1 MSSPAKPKFTR
12 RPRSRSR
19 RFFFFVLKIV
29 VLVALL
35 VTIVYGFRALRVD
48 IKQVGQIPQRTLVYD
63 VNGDLYSR
71 LYGENRLLVPLED
84 VSPHFVD
91 ALLARE
97 DNRFYHHFGFDP
109 IGIARAIVRNLSGG
123 GLRQGASTITQQ
135 LARNSFPLGGRNL
148 DRKLL
153 EAFVALRIEFTFS
166 KRQILEHY
174 INRIYYG
181 SGYYGLEIASQA
193 YFGKPS
199 KDLTLG
205 ESALMAGLI
214 RSPNR
219 FSPLRNLTGAL
230 RERDTVLNRMVSVK
244 KITSAQAAAA
254 RRAPIRVA
262 SSRKTVVQE
271 NYAMDAV
278 DEELRVLL
286 DQDQIDSGGMKIYT
300 TLHPVLQKTAQAALD
315 EQLVLIEKRSG
326 YQHPKKAAFTGAEGE
341 KTPYLQGS
349 IVVIDNRSGGIAAL
363 VGGRDHGQS
372 SYNRALLSRR
382 QIGSTAKPFVYA
394 AAFEN
399 GLFPESRVSDGPIED
414 GEVPEAP
421 EWRPSN
427 SDGGNRGILPARDG
441 LTLSRNTMTVRVGN
455 YAGEKKISQLASRSG
470 LHEMPASPVSWLGA
484 FEDTPRNL
492 TAAYTV
498 FPNRGERK
506 QAYLIERIDDRFG
519 LPIYRAAHIK
529 TRAIDPGASWLT
541 TLALRDTFTRGTAS
555 SARSQGF
562 TQIAGGK
569 TGTTNDFKDA
579 WFVGFTS
586 SLTCGVWVGL
596 DKPTPIVS
604 RGYGGTLALPIWIKV
619 MKSAPPAEYP
629 AVEFQPGVAL
639 KKVLLCS
646 VSNAGATTACQR
658 VGTAYTTDLPVTLIP
673 KSICTVHSGSS
684 LATAEEAREEEDRG
698 PSLPNRVIDS
708 ILNIF
713 RRR

>member
-1 MSSPAKPKFTR
+1 MPSTAHPKK
-12 RPRSRSR
+12 RPRSRIR
-19 RFFFFVLKIV
+19 RAFFFLGKIAVAFAVLIT
-29 VLVALL
+29 L
-35 VTIVYGFRALRVD
+35 VYGFRALRVD

-84 VSPHFVD
+84 VSPHFID

-97 DNRFYHHFGFDP
+97 DARFYNHFGFDP
-109 IGIARAIVRNLSGG
+109 IGIARAIVRNLTGG
-123 GLRQGASTITQQ
+123 ALRQGASTITQQ
-135 LARNSFPLGGRNL
+135 LARNSFPLGGRTL

-181 SGYYGLEIASQA
+181 SGFYGLEIASQA
-193 YFGKPS
+193 YFGKSS

-205 ESALMAGLI
+205 ESAMMAGLI

-219 FSPLRNLTGAL
+219 FSPLRNLSGAQ
-230 RERDTVLNRMVSVK
+230 RERDTVLERMVTVK
-244 KITSAQAAAA
+244 KITPAQAAAA

-262 SSRKTVVQE
+262 PSRRTVVQE

-286 DQDQIDSGGMKIYT
+286 NQDQIDSGGMKIYT
-300 TLHPVLQKTAQAALD
+300 TLHPVLQKAAQTALD
-315 EQLVLIEKRSG
+315 EQLSVIEKRSG
-326 YQHPKKAAFTGAEGE
+326 YQHPRKAAFAGEEGE

-349 IVVIDNRSGGIAAL
+349 IVVIDNRTGGIAAL
-363 VGGRDHGQS
+363 VGGRDHSQS

-399 GLFPESRVSDGPIED
+399 GLLPDTRVDDGPID
-414 GEVPEAP
+414 AGEIPEAP
-421 EWRPSN
+421 DWRPSN

-441 LTLSRNTMTVRVGN
+441 LILSRNTMTVRIGN
-455 YAGEKKISQLASRSG
+455 YAGEKKVSALASRSG

-498 FPNRGERK
+498 FPNKGERR
-506 QAYLIERIDDRFG
+506 QAYLIERIDDRSG
-519 LPIYRAAHIK
+519 NPIYRAAHIK
-529 TRAIDPGASWLT
+529 TRAVDPGAAWLT
-541 TLALRDTFTRGTAS
+541 TLALRDTFSKGTAS
-555 SARSQGF
+555 SARTLGF

-596 DKPTPIVS
+596 DKPAPIIS
-604 RGYGGTLALPIWIKV
+604 RGYGGTLALPIWTKV
-619 MKSAPPAEYP
+619 MKSAPPKEYP
-629 AVEFQPGVAL
+629 AAEFQPGVAL
-639 KKVLLCS
+639 RKVLLCS
-646 VSNAGATTACQR
+646 VSNKGATTACQR
-658 VGTAYTTDLPVTLIP
+658 AGSAYASELPVTLIP
-673 KSICTVHSGSS
+673 KSACTVHDGST
-684 LATAEEAREEEDRG
+684 LAGVEEKERREENRQ
-698 PSLPNRVIDS
+698 PSAPEKVFNS